1 MAMKQDLRSL
11 FNTLCQVETKGQST
25 IVMGDCLKFL
35 EQLINKIPEE
45 QSDAEIEQM
54 G

>member
-1 MAMKQDLRSL
+1 MAIKQDLRSL

-35 EQLINKIPEE
+35 DQLINKIPDEK
-45 QSDAEIEQM
+45 SDADIEQI